1 VCDLEKSKRGGL
13 GPIWAVAPRKELVAY
28 VSNETII
35 QAKAVKKI
43 KHVCPCSTLT
53 VSPKAI
59 KIIKQREGQSLEL
72 LRSAFISNVF
82 PSAVDRKGCS
92 ALQHISFINPSAVGC
107 VTVIA
112 AGAHTFQNSYRQHS
126 FNQSTNL
133 HRASF
138 IAITIYFTPLWM
150 PNVH

>member
-1 VCDLEKSKRGGL
+1 MCVCVCVCVSVCDLEKSKRGGL
-13 GPIWAVAPRKELVAY
+13 GPIWAVASHKELAIY

-43 KHVCPCSTLT
+43 KYVFPCNSLT

-72 LRSAFISNVF
+72 LSYAFISNVF

-92 ALQHISFINPSAVGC
+92 ALQQISKSA
-107 VTVIA
+107 
-112 AGAHTFQNSYRQHS
+112 HQQ
-126 FNQSTNL
+126 
-133 HRASF
+133 
-138 IAITIYFTPLWM
+138 
-150 PNVH
+150 